1 MQRLGPLADSRP
13 RTVVAAVAAAAVFGI
28 TWLFRFNDPNGSFAG
43 LTDDHFFY
51 VVRGWQILYGDLPV
65 RDFVDNGAPLHYYA
79 AAAVQIVFGRGT
91 LSELAFCTTML
102 AAGAALTFWLA
113 ARASGSILLGLFGAM
128 IQMWLAPRFYNY
140 PKVVVY
146 AAAIPVLWWYVDR
159 PGRWPRVWLALI
171 TAVAFLLRHD
181 HGVFVACAVMAM
193 LALHAGVS
201 WKERIRSGLVY
212 GVLTLALL
220 APYLLFTQSNGGV
233 VRHFSDAL
241 EWSARERERTEIVW
255 PGLVDYP
262 DGISPEAQTA
272 SVLLR
277 PVWTVRDNAT
287 AWWYYLEL
295 ALPFLALVI
304 IGLSADGFRPDW
316 PRARV
321 KLGVVAVLAVVLNA
335 GFLRSPLS
343 ARIADPSVPHTVLIA
358 WLMVAVPAMF
368 WRPQSWRPALRRW
381 RMALAIPLGLVS
393 VLLAFVIVATMSR
406 DVFDRFDNAGLTEGV
421 GRALRG
427 AASTARN
434 IRADWDLANWAD
446 RPDRPDLITL
456 AMYLQACTRPDAR
469 VFVQPYIPQ
478 VLALARRPFA
488 GGHADLRTGFFDGS
502 EKQQLTIS
510 RLQQQHVPV
519 ALLGE
524 SPEDFTKSFRLV
536 GAYLQDRFDVAG
548 MHTFDDR
555 FDITL
560 LLAKGER
567 PIRRF
572 PELDWP
578 CLV

>member
-1 MQRLGPLADSRP
+1 MRRFGPPARSDL
-13 RTVVAAVAAAAVFGI
+13 RTRAAVVAAAAVFGL

-102 AAGAALTFWLA
+102 AAGTALTFWLA
-113 ARASGSILLGLFGAM
+113 ARASGSILLGLCGAM

-140 PKVVVY
+140 PKIVVY
-146 AAAIPVLWWYVDR
+146 AAAIPALWWYVDR
-159 PGRWPRVWLALI
+159 PGRWPRFSLALI

-181 HGVFVACAVMAM
+181 HGVFVACAVMTM

-201 WKERIRSGLVY
+201 WKERIRGGVVF

-220 APYLLFTQSNGGV
+220 APYLLFTESNGGV

-272 SVLLR
+272 SVLVR
-277 PVWTVRDNAT
+277 PIWAIRDNAT

-295 ALPFLALVI
+295 ALPLFALVI

-316 PRARV
+316 PRARI
-321 KLGVVAVLAVVLNA
+321 KLAIVAVLAVVLNA
-335 GFLRSPLS
+335 GFLRSPLN
-343 ARIADPSVPHTVLIA
+343 ARLADPSVPHVLLIA
-358 WLMVAVPAMF
+358 WLMAVVPAMF
-368 WRPQSWRPALRRW
+368 WRIQSWRPALRRW
-381 RMALAIPLGLVS
+381 RMPIAAVLCVPA
-393 VLLAFVIVATMSR
+393 LLAAFVVAATMSR
-406 DVFDRFDNAGLTEGV
+406 DFVDRLDNAGLTEGL
-421 GRALRG
+421 GRAFRG

-434 IRADWDLANWAD
+434 VRADWELANWAA
-446 RPDRPDLITL
+446 RTERPDLITL

-488 GGHADLRTGFFDGS
+488 GGHADLRTGFFDS
-502 EKQQLTIS
+502 EEKQALTIS
-510 RLQQQHVPV
+510 RLQRQYVPV

-524 SPEDFTKSFRLV
+524 SPESFTKSFPLV
-536 GAYLQDRFDVAG
+536 GGYLQDHFDVAG
-548 MHTFDDR
+548 LHTFDDR

-567 PIRRF
+567 PRRLF
-572 PELDWP
+572 PELNWP